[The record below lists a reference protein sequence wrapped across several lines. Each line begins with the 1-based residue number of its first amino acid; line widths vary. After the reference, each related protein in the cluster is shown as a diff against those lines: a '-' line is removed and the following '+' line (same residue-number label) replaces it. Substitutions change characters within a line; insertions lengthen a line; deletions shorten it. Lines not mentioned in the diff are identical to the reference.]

1 MSDHQLLT
9 LWLGAFRYYLGR
21 RSYAVSD
28 FCELLAQQW
37 PNLPKRTQDLIK
49 KELDKEVE
57 RDTESRTAG
66 YEFHHLGDDC
76 DRNEWLLLQQ
86 RIESYD
92 ATT

>member
-37 PNLPKRTQDLIK
+37 NNLPKATQDLIK
-49 KELDKEVE
+49 KELDKEIAK
-57 RDTESRTAG
+57 DTLSREKG
-66 YEFHHLGDDC
+66 QSPHRLGDDC
-76 DRNEWLLLQQ
+76 DRTEWLLLKS
-86 RIESYD
+86 RIEN
-92 ATT
+92 